1 MASIDA
7 KVAARVAVQAELCA
21 ICDAAAAKYGVARM
35 TEAFN
40 RVGLN
45 DEHTFKLALAE
56 GQLALTKFLLS
67 VIDSATAKKSKGG
80 E

>member
-1 MASIDA
+1 
-7 KVAARVAVQAELCA
+7 
-21 ICDAAAAKYGVARM
+21 M